1 MRMTYSRIHNHD
13 LVQTIHPI
21 LTVTVTLCVC
31 VGGMHVHMYV
41 HVCTLAYSHM
51 VLLIHNYM
59 V

>member
-21 LTVTVTLCVC
+21 LTVTVTLCVWGGVGYACAHVRAC
-31 VGGMHVHMYV
+31 VYTCILTHGIID
-41 HVCTLAYSHM
+41 T
-51 VLLIHNYM
+51 YM